1 MTQKHRE
8 TDKVQMHEDTKKETP
23 GEIQR
28 DRDRKRQRWRERPG
42 GMLMARIS
50 GPHSSP
56 FKFQNVRV
64 T

>member
-28 DRDRKRQRWRERPG
+28 DRDRKRRPERERNTETEKERDRERERWRETEKG
-42 GMLMARIS
+42 
-50 GPHSSP
+50 
-56 FKFQNVRV
+56 
-64 T
+64 